1 MIVEG
6 PVIREQISVGLMA
19 RYCNGGVAVLGQV
32 NIGYIEVA
40 GIPSAVGGAHI
51 YPALCDEGALYLGDG
66 VGNSQRMGGVTRTV
80 GI

>member
-1 MIVEG
+1 MVVEG

-32 NIGYIEVA
+32 DVGDIEVA

-51 YPALCDEGALYLGDG
+51 YPAL
-66 VGNSQRMGGVTRTV
+66 
-80 GI
+80 